1 MPGVPPMQS
10 TEKLHRMMLVIVW
23 MAMASVEMTLVL
35 PDEGGREV
43 GNTLTGGGR

>member
-1 MPGVPPMQS
+1 MQS

-35 PDEGGREV
+35 PDEGGTGGREHV
-43 GNTLTGGGR
+43 GGGR